1 MAKTKEELNT
11 LKVEY
16 ETLNK
21 KLKELTE
28 EELNM
33 VTGGD
38 DITGLDANGSNQLF
52 SSTSVNIENDRIMR
66 DAKITEICD

>member
-1 MAKTKEELNT
+1 MAKTKEELNL
-11 LKVEY
+11 LKIEY
-16 ETLNK
+16 ETVTN

-33 VTGGD
+33 VTGGE
-38 DITGLDANGSNQLF
+38 DITELDANVSNPLF